1 MFPYTLNSNL
11 IFLSASQLFHMLYRK
26 GFAFCCGTMTVGT
39 AYMPLN
45 DFTYVKEWTLLN
57 KRYWAILLTYIL
69 MQLSGIVGIPLLL
82 AAGMDITQS
91 VAVWSIFSFVAA
103 LVVMLLLLI
112 PERKAK
118 PHPKLKRTSV
128 GDAVL
133 WSFLGILLAFVAQ
146 YVAVIIETAIFN
158 VEPGSE
164 NTQEIVEMVQMV
176 PVFALV
182 VAIVGPILE
191 ELVFRKVLFGAL
203 YRRMNF
209 FFAALI
215 SSVIFAA
222 VHLDFTHLLIYT
234 AVGFTF
240 SFLYVKTGR
249 IIVPIIA
256 HVAMNGFVV
265 ITQVV
270 FADQLEEIIREAE
283 QAALIIGGLFL

>member
-1 MFPYTLNSNL
+1 
-11 IFLSASQLFHMLYRK
+11 MLYRK
-26 GFAFCCGTMTVGT
+26 GSVVSCGTMTVGT
-39 AYMPLN
+39 AYGPLN

-69 MQLSGIVGIPLLL
+69 MQLSGILGIPLLL
-82 AAGMDITQS
+82 STGMDITQS
-91 VAVWSIFSFVAA
+91 IAVWSIFSFVAA

-118 PHPKLKRTSV
+118 SHPKLKRTSV

-182 VAIVGPILE
+182 VAVVGPILE

-256 HVAMNGFVV
+256 HVAMNAFVV
-265 ITQVV
+265 MTQVI